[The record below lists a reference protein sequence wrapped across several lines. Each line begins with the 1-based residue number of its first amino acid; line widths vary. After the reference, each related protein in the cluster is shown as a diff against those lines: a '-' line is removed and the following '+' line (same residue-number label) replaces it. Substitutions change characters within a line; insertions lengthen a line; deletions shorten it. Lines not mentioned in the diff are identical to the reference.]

1 MILSDGEIKR
11 RVTSEK
17 IIEFHDPKQIKYCG
31 CELTLGNAVTPSTG
45 VILSLTGKPRGWFS
59 NVVKTSKC
67 FVIEPSETVV
77 LVTKEKLNMPQDLCA
92 TYGQLNRLANRGLMI
107 LNTSIVEPGYSGP
120 LSCVLVN
127 FSSQKHALSPG
138 HSIAKLTF
146 HQVYGI
152 PEELFIS
159 QSSTRDDYE
168 VQASKNAI
176 YLPKSL
182 LDISGL
188 EERVTERVGGKMR
201 RNIILSG
208 IIIGLADLVTNGRL
222 FLRLDI

>member
-127 FSSQKHALSPG
+127 FSSQSTHSRQDIQSRSLHSTKSMASPKNCLLASHPHVTITRYRPRRTQYIFLSR
-138 HSIAKLTF
+138 
-146 HQVYGI
+146 Y
-152 PEELFIS
+152 
-159 QSSTRDDYE
+159 
-168 VQASKNAI
+168 
-176 YLPKSL
+176 
-182 LDISGL
+182 
-188 EERVTERVGGKMR
+188 
-201 RNIILSG
+201 
-208 IIIGLADLVTNGRL
+208 
-222 FLRLDI
+222 